1 VGITVAEAADAYL
14 ATLDHPETTGTRR
27 VYGNVFRAVAGEL
40 GPDTDMDAVTAGGL
54 GNAFR
59 ARWGACKPATWNAN
73 RGALSSL
80 LTYCQGQEWIAS
92 ADGLMRGIESRK
104 IAVDRSRALAR
115 ADIERIL
122 SDPKTPLRD
131 KTLFRMLYET
141 AARSAEVLSLN
152 VEDLDL
158 KNRRA
163 TVRRKG
169 GTVDVIVWQ
178 TGTALLLPRL
188 TKGRKDGPLFLT
200 DRKGKGHADGR
211 IAAGDLAPD
220 GRARLSYRQAEDLFK
235 AASGG
240 ATLHQLRHSALTHDA
255 ETGTSTPMLMAKSG
269 HTSVRSLAK
278 YARVSAEALQ
288 RHQEQTD
295 PRRRG

>member
-1 VGITVAEAADAYL
+1 MGITVADAADAYL
-14 ATLDHPETTGTRR
+14 ATLHHPETKGTRR

-40 GPDTDMDAVTAGGL
+40 GADTDMDAVTAGAL
-54 GNAFR
+54 GDAFR
-59 ARWGACKPATWNAN
+59 ARWGKCKRATWNAN
-73 RGALSSL
+73 RGAVSSL
-80 LTYCQGQEWIAS
+80 LAYCQCQEWIAS
-92 ADGLMRGIESRK
+92 ADSLMREIESRK

-115 ADIERIL
+115 ADIDRIL

-158 KNRRA
+158 RNRRA
-163 TVRRKG
+163 KVRRKG

-188 TKGRKDGPLFLT
+188 TKGRKNGPLFLT

-235 AASGG
+235 SASGG
-240 ATLHQLRHSALTHDA
+240 ALSTSS
-255 ETGTSTPMLMAKSG
+255 GTRP
-269 HTSVRSLAK
+269 
-278 YARVSAEALQ
+278 
-288 RHQEQTD
+288 
-295 PRRRG
+295 